1 MAHLYTHSSATT
13 GELVFDY
20 RDHRDEDV
28 MHALVTVGA
37 LVALADGQLEAV
49 ERDELV
55 NFINQQGFV
64 STVSKRKIAEAF
76 DYQAQQLEDRYSPN
90 AILEALRPLA
100 GLSLASIV
108 VRTAERVAAADR
120 TIRPGELRSLK
131 LIRLVMMILPAK
143 RPMGSSVT
151 RCKQ

>member
-1 MAHLYTHSSATT
+1 MANTHSSTIT
-13 GELVFDY
+13 GEPGFDY
-20 RDHRDEDV
+20 RDHRDKDV

-55 NFINQQGFV
+55 NFIDQQGFV
-64 STVSKRKIAEAF
+64 STASKRNIAEAF

-90 AILEALRPLA
+90 VILEALRPLA

-120 TIRPGELRSLK
+120 TIHPGELRSVK
-131 LIRLVMMILPAK
+131 LIRLIMMVLPAK
-143 RPMGSSVT
+143 RPISSST
-151 RCKQ
+151 THCKQ

>member
-1 MAHLYTHSSATT
+1 MANLYAHSSTT
-13 GELVFDY
+13 IGDFVLDY

-28 MHALVTVGA
+28 MRALVTVGA
-37 LVALADGQLEAV
+37 LVALADGQLKVV

-55 NFINQQGFV
+55 NFIDQQGFV
-64 STVSKRKIAEAF
+64 PTISKRNIAEAF
-76 DYQAQQLEDRYSPN
+76 DYQTQQLEDRYSPN
-90 AILEALRPLA
+90 VILEALRPLA

-120 TIRPGELRSLK
+120 TIHPSELRSLK

-143 RPMGSSVT
+143 RPIRSST
-151 RCKQ
+151 NSCKK